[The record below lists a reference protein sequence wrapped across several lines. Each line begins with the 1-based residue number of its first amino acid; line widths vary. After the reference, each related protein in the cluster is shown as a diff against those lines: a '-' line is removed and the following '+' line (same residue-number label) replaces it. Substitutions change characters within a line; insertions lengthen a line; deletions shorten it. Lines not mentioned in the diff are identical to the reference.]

1 MATSVYEVVEVEL
14 IDGTKLTLRPLKIT
28 LLREFMKKF
37 QGLESIEVASDN
49 DKSMDLLIDCIQ
61 IAMKQYNPDLAA
73 DKKKLEDVIDLPTVY
88 KIIEIASGVKLNDP
102 NLLAAAAALGG
113 QN

>member
-1 MATSVYEVVEVEL
+1 MATSVYEVVEIEL
-14 IDGTKLTLRPLKIT
+14 IDGTKIKLRPLKIS

-37 QGLESIEVASDN
+37 QDLDNVEISSDN
-49 DKSMDLLIDCIQ
+49 DKSMDLLMDCIS
-61 IAMKQYNPDLAA
+61 IAMKQYSPELSDRE
-73 DKKKLEDVIDLPTVY
+73 KLEEVIDLPTVY

-102 NLLAAAAALGG
+102 NLLAAAAALSG

>member
-1 MATSVYEVVEVEL
+1 VATSVYEVVEIEL
-14 IDGTKLTLRPLKIT
+14 IDGTKIKLRPLKIS

-37 QGLESIEVASDN
+37 QDLDNVEISSDN
-49 DKSMDLLIDCIQ
+49 DKSMDLLMDCIS
-61 IAMKQYNPDLAA
+61 IAMKQYSPELSDRE
-73 DKKKLEDVIDLPTVY
+73 KLEEVIDLPTVY

-102 NLLAAAAALGG
+102 NLLAAAAALSG

>member
-1 MATSVYEVVEVEL
+1 VATSVYEVVEIEL
-14 IDGTKLTLRPLKIT
+14 IDGTKLKLRPLKIS

-37 QGLESIEVASDN
+37 AGLDNVEISSDN
-49 DKSMDLLIDCIQ
+49 DKSMDLLMDCIS
-61 IAMKQYNPDLAA
+61 IAMKQYSPELSDRE
-73 DKKKLEDVIDLPTVY
+73 KLEEVIDLPTVY

-102 NLLAAAAALGG
+102 NLLAAAAALSG

>member
-1 MATSVYEVVEVEL
+1 MATSVYEVVEIEL

-28 LLREFMKKF
+28 LLRDFMKKF
-37 QGLESIEVASDN
+37 QGLDNIEVASDN
-49 DKSMDLLIDCIQ
+49 NKSMDLLMDCIQ
-61 IAMKQYNPDLAA
+61 IAMQQYYPDLANDRA
-73 DKKKLEDVIDLPTVY
+73 KLEDVIDLPTVY

-102 NLLAAAAALGG
+102 NLLAAALNG

>member
-14 IDGTKLTLRPLKIT
+14 IDGTKLKLRPLKIT

-37 QGLESIEVASDN
+37 QSLENVEIASDN
-49 DKSMDLLIDCIQ
+49 DKSMDLLIDCIM
-61 IAMKQYNPDLAA
+61 IAMKQYNSELAS
-73 DKKKLEDVIDLPTVY
+73 DRSKVEDVIDLPTVY

-102 NLLAAAAALGG
+102 NLMAAAALGG
-113 QN
+113 QS

>member
-1 MATSVYEVVEVEL
+1 MATSVYEVVEIEL
-14 IDGTKLTLRPLKIT
+14 IDGTKLKLRPLKIT

-37 QGLESIEVASDN
+37 ADLENVEIASDN
-49 DKSMDLLIDCIQ
+49 DKSMDLLIDCIA
-61 IAMKQYNPDLAA
+61 IAMKQYNPELS
-73 DKKKLEDVIDLPTVY
+73 DKEKLEEVIDLPTVY

-102 NLLAAAAALGG
+102 NLLAAAALSG